1 MAESNE
7 GRSMATP
14 LSDCTI
20 EEQRAVVRFL
30 WAEGVKSAEIH
41 RQMLAQNGA
50 CTMHQPKIYECTE
63 RFKEGR
69 TSVTDESRPGR
80 PLTSCMDLHIRRVDA
95 LIREDR
101 LTLAHVAQ
109 VQLAW

>member
-1 MAESNE
+1 MAAPV
-7 GRSMATP
+7 G
-14 LSDCTI
+14 DCTI
-20 EEQRAVVRFL
+20 EEQRTVVCFL

-41 RQMLAQNGA
+41 CRMLPQYGA
-50 CTMHQPKIYECTE
+50 LTMHQRKIYESIE

-80 PLTSCMDLHIRRVDA
+80 PSTSRTDQHIQSVDA

-101 LTLAHVAQ
+101 
-109 VQLAW
+109 